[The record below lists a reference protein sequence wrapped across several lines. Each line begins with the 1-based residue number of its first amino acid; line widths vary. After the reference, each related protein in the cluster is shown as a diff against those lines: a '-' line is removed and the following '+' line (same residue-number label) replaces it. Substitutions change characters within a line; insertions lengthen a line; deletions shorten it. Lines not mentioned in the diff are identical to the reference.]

1 MPSANGF
8 LLCNIARLT
17 KKYSQ
22 LIFSTLTLLLSI
34 SAFAVNELDL
44 DGDGIE
50 NQFDAFETN
59 ADASVDDDNDG
70 LPDRWNDTCLA
81 QCQADSGLVQD
92 QFLND
97 TDNDGVSNDLDSDFA
112 NDNGKPTLLTSP
124 KDVHASVNNVDASG
138 FIVTP
143 VDINNLIAQISAVD
157 AVDQP
162 EMLTPKAYL
171 NNSELVPDETGS
183 VILPSGLHVINWV
196 VVDAS
201 GNESDPLEQL
211 VYIYPQVYFN
221 QSIFLKGEGNIAEI
235 VLSMS
240 GNSPVYP
247 VQIDVQVNGI
257 LSSAVQADLDASF
270 DISNIPPFVIEG
282 PSPGLTVSMEFP
294 IVEDH
299 VNEADELLVF
309 DIASLENSPGRSDLF
324 GINEQRRRYELIIT
338 EDFDHDGTPD
348 KCSQLCLELGG
359 KADLDNDNDGVE
371 NQVDAFEFNAAASID
386 ADNDGQPDFWADA
399 CAVQCQADS
408 KLILD
413 PFLNDT
419 DNDGATNDV
428 DTDFVND
435 NGKPILLTA
444 PNTMHVSVNTPDGKS
459 FIVDASS
466 IKALNAQLSGEDA
479 VDDFSLLTAKA
490 YLNNIELVPDENGE
504 VILPSGLLSINWVAV
519 DSSGNESEPLEQLVY
534 VYPQVRFTQLA
545 TLGGEGNET
554 EIWVELSGASPEY
567 PVSVNVNVNGLTS
580 VASQDDFNETFI
592 IENTHTVIIEEGRA
606 GLKNKIVVPILE
618 DNQLEGDELL
628 VFEITSLVNTQA
640 SSDLFV
646 ISEQQKNH
654 ELTITEDFDHDGL
667 PNVCNLTCQ
676 ELGLVADLDNDN
688 DGIENQFDAFEFNAA
703 ASVDTDNDGQPDVW
717 PETCLAQCQA
727 DSGLVQDSFLNDTDN
742 DGAPNDVDF
751 DFERDDGKPT
761 LLTVPDTIHVAVN
774 TVDGGGVIVDA
785 DTINW
790 HFSQLLAEDVIDS
803 SEELSAKAYLNNIEL
818 VPDEN
823 GEVILP
829 SGLLA
834 INWVAVDTSGNE
846 SEPLIQLVY
855 VYPQVRFKSITSTV
869 GEASEAE
876 IIVELTGDSPEYPVT
891 VALQVN
897 GLLSSIVQDDL
908 GGNFDLSAI
917 HTVVIDQGNN
927 PDALNREGL
936 LRVSIL
942 EDNIGEN
949 DEYLV
954 VELKSVVGVE
964 QSTHEYIVLT
974 KQYEAHEL
982 IVTYRNLAP
991 TVEVL
996 VLQNNQA
1003 VTSIALDGGQV
1014 NLVAIVSDNNG
1025 SDRHTYS
1032 WNLDGIVVDDLTSGS
1047 VVFEPSNFEAREY
1060 QVSVTVTD
1068 NSSNPLSGSITQAF
1082 TLVDL
1087 NDISISENLEEK
1099 KAPVD
1104 EVEVAAEASSGSSGG
1119 GAMSRMLLLL
1129 MTLAVLGQYRR
1140 HSKEVV

>member
-1 MPSANGF
+1 M
-8 LLCNIARLT
+8 
-17 KKYSQ
+17 
-22 LIFSTLTLLLSI
+22 
-34 SAFAVNELDL
+34 
-44 DGDGIE
+44 
-50 NQFDAFETN
+50 
-59 ADASVDDDNDG
+59 
-70 LPDRWNDTCLA
+70 
-81 QCQADSGLVQD
+81 
-92 QFLND
+92 
-97 TDNDGVSNDLDSDFA
+97 
-112 NDNGKPTLLTSP
+112 
-124 KDVHASVNNVDASG
+124 
-138 FIVTP
+138 
-143 VDINNLIAQISAVD
+143 
-157 AVDQP
+157 
-162 EMLTPKAYL
+162 
-171 NNSELVPDETGS
+171 
-183 VILPSGLHVINWV
+183 
-196 VVDAS
+196 
-201 GNESDPLEQL
+201 
-211 VYIYPQVYFN
+211 
-221 QSIFLKGEGNIAEI
+221 
-235 VLSMS
+235 
-240 GNSPVYP
+240 
-247 VQIDVQVNGI
+247 
-257 LSSAVQADLDASF
+257 
-270 DISNIPPFVIEG
+270 
-282 PSPGLTVSMEFP
+282 
-294 IVEDH
+294 
-299 VNEADELLVF
+299 
-309 DIASLENSPGRSDLF
+309 
-324 GINEQRRRYELIIT
+324 
-338 EDFDHDGTPD
+338 
-348 KCSQLCLELGG
+348 
-359 KADLDNDNDGVE
+359 
-371 NQVDAFEFNAAASID
+371 
-386 ADNDGQPDFWADA
+386 
-399 CAVQCQADS
+399 
-408 KLILD
+408 
-413 PFLNDT
+413 
-419 DNDGATNDV
+419 
-428 DTDFVND
+428 
-435 NGKPILLTA
+435 
-444 PNTMHVSVNTPDGKS
+444 
-459 FIVDASS
+459 
-466 IKALNAQLSGEDA
+466 
-479 VDDFSLLTAKA
+479 
-490 YLNNIELVPDENGE
+490 
-504 VILPSGLLSINWVAV
+504 
-519 DSSGNESEPLEQLVY
+519 
-534 VYPQVRFTQLA
+534 
-545 TLGGEGNET
+545 GGEGNET

-567 PVSVNVNVNGLTS
+567 PVSVSVNVNVNGLTS

-592 IENTHTVIIEEGRA
+592 IENTHTVIIEEGQA

-654 ELTITEDFDHDGL
+654 ELTLTEDFDHDGL
-667 PNVCNLTCQ
+667 PDVCNLTCQELGLVADLDNDNDGIENQFDAFEFNAAASVDTDNDGQPDVWPETCLAQCQADSGLVQDPFLNDTDNDGAPNSIDIDFTNDNGKPILLTAPGTMHLAANNVDGSSLIVDAASVEALIGQLSAMDAVDDFALLTAKAYLNDVEIQRDENGEVTLPTGLLSINWVAVDSSGNESEPLEQLVYVYPQVRFTQLASLGGEGNETEIWVELSGASPEYPVSVNVNVNALTSVASQDDFNETFIIENTHTVIIEEGQAGLKNKIVVPILEDNQLEGDELLVFEITSLVNTQASSDLFVISEQQKNHELTLTEDFDHDGLPDVCNLTCQ

-942 EDNIGEN
+942 EDNISEN

-1129 MTLAVLGQYRR
+1129 MTLMVMGRFYRR
-1140 HSKEVV
+1140 DIFTAKKIQTNYLA